1 MKRINGPSHPMTT
14 VRMKGLL
21 PLSLARTWHLLW
33 LHYDERSITA
43 IHPWIIAGRTVR
55 DEGETSYRDLRFPRI
70 RAIDR
75 ELRLRGRSVP
85 VTWTGRVDPPDWFE
99 YRFQSG
105 DGTTTGI
112 FRNTYRESGDG
123 TAVSTKADVSVHGTP
138 AFIVRWFVRKLLAR
152 ADRED
157 LAYLTRIDA
166 RPKGT

>member
-1 MKRINGPSHPMTT
+1 MTT
-14 VRMKGLL
+14 VQMEGLL

-43 IHPWIIAGRTVR
+43 IHPWIECGPAVR
-55 DEGETSYRDLRFPRI
+55 DEGQTSYGNLMFPRV
-70 RAIDR
+70 RVVDR

-99 YRFQSG
+99 YRFQSV
-105 DGTTTGI
+105 DGTTTGM
-112 FRNTYRESGDG
+112 FRNAYREGGDG
-123 TAVSTKADVSVHGTP
+123 TVVSTKADVSVHGTP
-138 AFIVRWFVRKLLAR
+138 SLIVRWFVRNLLAR

-157 LAYLTRIDA
+157 LAYLARIDA